1 MPTKAKKNPRPWH
14 RGYSNKSETKME
26 SRPRS
31 RDEYHSARWTRESK
45 AFREKYPLC
54 EICRKA
60 GRITPAEVV
69 DHIVPVAMCGDFW
82 DKTNWQSVCRKCN
95 IEKGN
100 RDKKLINGK

>member
-1 MPTKAKKNPRPWH
+1 MPTKAKKNPRPWN
-14 RGYSNKSETKME
+14 RGYSKSETKME

-31 RDEYHSARWTRESK
+31 RDEYHTSRWTRESK
-45 AFREKYPLC
+45 VWRVKHPLC
-54 EICRKA
+54 EICWKA

-69 DHIVPVAMCGDFW
+69 DHIIPVALCGDFW